1 MYKQENKND
10 VNIENSETKFK
21 NPATKFSAF
30 CFEWIESIVQ
40 AIIVVVFLMTFLF
53 RIVSVNGTS
62 MLDTLHHA
70 DKVIV
75 WKWNYTPTDR
85 DVVVISR
92 GQNLDEPLIKRVIAT
107 EGQSLSVD
115 FSDGSVTVDGVKLN
129 ETYIKEQMWL
139 QGDADIPSV
148 VPKGYCFVMGDNRNH
163 SADSRFKEVGLIPN
177 ENVIGK
183 ANFIIFPF
191 DRIGAIK

>member
-1 MYKQENKND
+1 MYEQENRADGNNRD
-10 VNIENSETKFK
+10 SETKFK

-30 CFEWIESIVQ
+30 CFEWLESIVQ

-62 MLDTLHHA
+62 MLETLHHA
-70 DKVIV
+70 DKVVV
-75 WKWNYTPTDR
+75 WKFNYVPTDS

-107 EGQSLSVD
+107 EGQTLSID

-129 ETYIKEQMWL
+129 ETYIKEKMWL

-163 SADSRFKEVGLIPN
+163 SADSRFKEVGLIAN

-183 ANFIIFPF
+183 ATFIIFPF